1 MYPHLP
7 HTSGKRDIP
16 SSFYLPQPQIFSNN
30 SLLLSEEKRIF
41 AARKLNHK
49 NKEANMNNANFSSEA
64 LLSNN
69 GDMTSFR
76 YGNSNIR
83 FRTPKCLKRYT
94 EVKEWDNGYIVV
106 MADYEGLGETE
117 EYIDL
122 LPILKNLYINP
133 ETFLKPIKSVKIDY
147 HEGRRN

>member
-1 MYPHLP
+1 M
-7 HTSGKRDIP
+7 
-16 SSFYLPQPQIFSNN
+16 
-30 SLLLSEEKRIF
+30 
-41 AARKLNHK
+41 
-49 NKEANMNNANFSSEA
+49 NKENLSSVA
-64 LLSNN
+64 LLSNQ

-83 FRTPKCLKRYT
+83 FRTPNRLKRYMD
-94 EVKEWDNGYIVV
+94 VKEWDNGYIVV

-147 HEGRRN
+147 HEGRRD

>member
-1 MYPHLP
+1 M
-7 HTSGKRDIP
+7 
-16 SSFYLPQPQIFSNN
+16 
-30 SLLLSEEKRIF
+30 
-41 AARKLNHK
+41 
-49 NKEANMNNANFSSEA
+49 NKENLSSVA
-64 LLSNN
+64 LLSND

-83 FRTPKCLKRYT
+83 FRSPKCLKRYT
-94 EVKEWDNGYIVV
+94 EVKEWDKGYIVV
-106 MADYEGLGETE
+106 IADYEGLGKTE

-147 HEGRRN
+147 HEGRRD

>member
-1 MYPHLP
+1 M
-7 HTSGKRDIP
+7 
-16 SSFYLPQPQIFSNN
+16 
-30 SLLLSEEKRIF
+30 
-41 AARKLNHK
+41 
-49 NKEANMNNANFSSEA
+49 NKENLSSVA
-64 LLSNN
+64 LLSND

-83 FRTPKCLKRYT
+83 FRTPKRHKRYT
-94 EVKEWDNGYIVV
+94 EVKEWDKGYIVV
-106 MADYEGLGETE
+106 MADYEGWGETE

-147 HEGRRN
+147 HEGRRD

>member
-1 MYPHLP
+1 MDN
-7 HTSGKRDIP
+7 K
-16 SSFYLPQPQIFSNN
+16 
-30 SLLLSEEKRIF
+30 
-41 AARKLNHK
+41 KL
-49 NKEANMNNANFSSEA
+49 SSEA
-64 LLSNN
+64 LLSND

-76 YGNSNIR
+76 YGNNNIR
-83 FRTPKCLKRYT
+83 FRSPKCLKRYT

-133 ETFLKPIKSVKIDY
+133 ETFLKPIKSVKIVY
-147 HEGRRN
+147 HKGRRD

>member
-1 MYPHLP
+1 MDNVNL
-7 HTSGKRDIP
+7 
-16 SSFYLPQPQIFSNN
+16 
-30 SLLLSEEKRIF
+30 
-41 AARKLNHK
+41 
-49 NKEANMNNANFSSEA
+49 SSEA
-64 LLSNN
+64 LLSNQ

-76 YGNSNIR
+76 YSNSNIQ

-122 LPILKNLYINP
+122 
-133 ETFLKPIKSVKIDY
+133 
-147 HEGRRN
+147 